1 MPLPIVHCPGPGSDA
16 VAVTR
21 KMAGFSI
28 VPAAGAGLVWVA
40 PLSLTWQL
48 QPRPSPGMALS
59 MARYAA
65 LLPLLLLPCAR

>member
-1 MPLPIVHCPGPGSDA
+1 M
-16 VAVTR
+16 AVTR

-28 VPAAGAGLVWVA
+28 VLGWWLAGVGGAT
-40 PLSLTWQL
+40 SLAWQL

-65 LLPLLLLPCAR
+65 LLPLLLPPAR